1 MRLSASQPLFRPV
14 THVPHAFLYD
24 TAVFAQQTQHR
35 PKADHSLLIPAH
47 AYFLGT
53 FERRV
58 PKQNF
63 NVTEI
68 ALLAQVNAE

>member
-1 MRLSASQPLFRPV
+1 MTLPADQLLLRPV

-24 TAVFAQQTQHR
+24 TAVITQHR
-35 PKADHSLLIPAH
+35 QKGDEFLLVPAP

-53 FERRV
+53 SERRV
-58 PKQNF
+58 PKQNC

-68 ALLAQVNAE
+68 TELTQVNAE